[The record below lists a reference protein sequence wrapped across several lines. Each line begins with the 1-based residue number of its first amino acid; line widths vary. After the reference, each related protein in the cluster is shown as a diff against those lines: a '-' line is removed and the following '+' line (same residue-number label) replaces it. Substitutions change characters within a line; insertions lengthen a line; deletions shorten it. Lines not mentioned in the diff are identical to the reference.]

1 MVLQSIFRAKSNPS
15 TKYEAFQQGLQSHG
29 GKVAELFLVLC
40 FFTVASVPRLL
51 FLDTHWSSDETRWLR
66 RSTQFMSAVKQGEFS
81 ETLIAHHPGVT
92 TMWLAGLRTFF
103 IPPRVDVPNLARA
116 RWFIGVGVWIGI
128 GIACFLIYRLFG
140 RWVGFA
146 SFASLAASPL
156 FLAQTRR
163 VHTDAL
169 ATVFILLTVLFFL
182 CYCAR
187 GRHRRYLIAAG
198 IAFGLA
204 VLSKSYALI
213 LVLWVPFCFCL
224 FQGQREQ
231 LFLRTAAEMLCFLNC
246 AALTILSVWPVFW
259 TLTFGMMT
267 LCLLSITL
275 LLVRGLKNKHLS
287 LIPVVTALAGLVLL
301 GVRATQTIWIVLDK
315 VGWAVT
321 TPHEVE
327 HFFLGQVVNDPGWFF
342 YPFVLTIKSTPL
354 MLPFAIL
361 GCIWLWRQRHRSEEA
376 ARHWRFALALGA
388 AVLLFT
394 VCLSA
399 TSKKFSRY
407 LLPAFPLLEIL
418 SAIGFV
424 ELIRWGYAYFREET
438 RAIKHTLAGLACVVF
453 FLIQVLPVLLL
464 HPYYGTYYNPCWK
477 ITDITNIITVGEAS
491 GLDIAANYL
500 NEKPNAQGLVVQVS
514 PLATEFVRRYFQGY
528 AYRADRGTHRSPDY
542 EVVYIRDSQIGRVP
556 QTGTLNGELEAVL
569 TLNGIESVW
578 IYRIRPKDR
587 P

>member
-1 MVLQSIFRAKSNPS
+1 MKTRILLS
-15 TKYEAFQQGLQSHG
+15 AFC
-29 GKVAELFLVLC
+29 LFLV
-40 FFTVASVPRLL
+40 VSVPRLL
-51 FLDTHWSSDETRWLR
+51 SLDAHWSSDETRWLR
-66 RSTQFMSAVKQGEFS
+66 RSAQFMSAVKRGEFS
-81 ETLIAHHPGVT
+81 DTLIAHHPGVT

-116 RWFIGVGVWIGI
+116 RWFIGVAVWIGL
-128 GIACFLIYRLFG
+128 GIACLLIYRLFG

-146 SFASLAASPL
+146 SFACLSFSPL

-169 ATVFILLTVLFFL
+169 ATVFILLTVLLCL

-231 LFLRTAAEMLCFLNC
+231 LFFRTVAETLCFLNC

-301 GVRATQTIWIVLDK
+301 GVRATQSVWVVLDK

-327 HFFLGQVVNDPGWFF
+327 HFFLGQVVNDPGWLF

-361 GCIWLWRQRHRSEEA
+361 GCIWLWRQRHGSAEPLPFGLRRARTTDGTRHRAEEA
-376 ARHWRFALALGA
+376 ACHWRLALALGA

-424 ELIRWGYAYFREET
+424 ELIQWGYAYFREET

-477 ITDITNIITVGEAS
+477 VTDITKIITVGEAS

-500 NEKPNAQGLVVQVS
+500 NQKPNAQGLVVQVS

-528 AYRADRGTHRSPDY
+528 AYRADRGAPRAPDY

-578 IYRIRPKDR
+578 IYRIPPKDR